1 MPISLVTLQTT
12 SRLRAVYL
20 YRWPKHFRSDRRMCN
35 KHTYIS
41 HSSKDSEFMLA
52 GIAVR
57 TGVLQAPDFWEHV
70 VNLRSNIVTMKQPN
84 GAANFQDIE
93 MYHVVTSSLSNSTW

>member
-1 MPISLVTLQTT
+1 
-12 SRLRAVYL
+12 
-20 YRWPKHFRSDRRMCN
+20 
-35 KHTYIS
+35 
-41 HSSKDSEFMLA
+41 MLA

-93 MYHVVTSSLSNSTW
+93 MYHWRGNFKPVKFYVVTASDAMKGLIIAGVMRASFRLSAKPGCRSDDQRIQQA